1 MPEIIDPKT
10 LDSFI
15 REFVYSDEKKPQL
28 FEVEGEN
35 TRKTVVEEIAIGNL
49 KIPRFTNEFWTARQR
64 QASSL
69 HELSYR
75 ACFKPQL
82 PRFFIKIFTDEGDRV
97 YDPFAG
103 RGTTALEAAILG
115 REPVSND
122 INPLG
127 AILARPRLNI
137 PEIKNVE
144 KRLDQI
150 PLDQERAAQ
159 IDLSMFFH
167 PETEGE
173 IVSLKDW
180 LQERK
185 DTGKEDEIDRWIR
198 MVATNRLTGHSPGF
212 FSVYTLPPNQAVS
225 PERQVKINKK
235 REQVPEYRSTKNL
248 ILKKTKSLLRN
259 LKLKEKEK
267 INKVAQQALF
277 LQNDARKTPEINDGS
292 VQLVVTSPP
301 FLDVVQYSDDNWLR
315 LWFNGFDPGEV
326 KEKITALKEVD
337 QWTDFMQQV
346 FRELF
351 RILKPGGWIAFEVGE
366 VKNGRVRLDEYI
378 IPAGL
383 REGFTCPGILVN
395 LQDFTKTS
403 NIWGIN
409 NNRAGT
415 NTNRIV
421 LLQKL

>member
-1 MPEIIDPKT
+1 MPEITDQKT
-10 LDSFI
+10 LENFI
-15 REFVYSDEKKPQL
+15 REFVYAEEKNPQL
-28 FEVEGEN
+28 FRIEGE
-35 TRKTVVEEIAIGNL
+35 KTGETLVEEINIGNL
-49 KIPRFTNEFWTARQR
+49 KIPRYTNEFWTARQR

-82 PRFFIKIFTDEGDRV
+82 PRFFIQIFTDEGERV

-103 RGTTALEAAILG
+103 RGTTPLEAAILG

-127 AILARPRLNI
+127 EILARPRLNI
-137 PEIKNVE
+137 PEIKKVE

-150 PLDQERAAQ
+150 PLEREKRAE

-180 LQERK
+180 FRERK
-185 DTGKEDEIDRWIR
+185 DTGKEDEVDRWIR

-225 PERQVKINKK
+225 AERQVKINEK
-235 REQVPEYRSTKNL
+235 RGQVPEYRATRNL

-267 INKVAQQALF
+267 INKVAPKALF
-277 LQNDARKTPEINDGS
+277 LQNDARKTPEINDES

-315 LWFNGFDPGEV
+315 LWFNGFGREEL
-326 KEKITALKEVD
+326 KEKITALREVG
-337 QWTDFMQQV
+337 QWTDFMQEV
-346 FRELF
+346 FKELF
-351 RILKPGGWIAFEVGE
+351 RILKPGGWVAFEVGE

-383 REGFTCPGILVN
+383 REGFSCAGILVN

-409 NNRAGT
+409 NTSGT

-421 LLQKL
+421 LFQKL